1 MTASDDP
8 RVAGVTPAMR
18 DYLTAIDL
26 LGGGALPVTTQQIA
40 GQIGV
45 SCPSVTNM
53 IKRLHERGLVSH
65 EPYHGVRLT
74 ETGQAIAELAI
85 RRRFLLERYL
95 TEKLGYAA
103 EGAQIEAIR
112 LERAVTGA
120 LEAHIEAALDPP
132 LTASSGAPR
141 LTAVVG
147 PVDRSLIADD
157 QHLA

>member
-45 SCPSVTNM
+45 ACPSVTNM
-53 IKRLHERGLVSH
+53 IKRLHERGLVSY
-65 EPYHGVRLT
+65 EPYHGARLT
-74 ETGQAIAELAI
+74 ETGQDIAAATS
-85 RRRFLLERYL
+85 RRRHLLERYL
-95 TEKLGYAA
+95 AERLGYAREDA
-103 EGAQIEAIR
+103 RMEARR
-112 LERAVTGA
+112 LEGAVTGA
-120 LEAHIEAALDPP
+120 LETHIEAALSAP
-132 LTASSGAPR
+132 LVVSSGTPR

-147 PVDRSLIADD
+147 PVDCSLIADD

>member
-1 MTASDDP
+1 MTAADEAFP
-8 RVAGVTPAMR
+8 VGVTQAMR
-18 DYLTAIDL
+18 DYLGAIDR
-26 LGGGALPVTTQQIA
+26 LGDGHMAVTTQRIA
-40 GQIGV
+40 RHLGV

-53 IKRLHERGLVSH
+53 LKRLHARHLVSYA
-65 EPYHGVRLT
+65 PYHGVRLT
-74 ETGQAIAELAI
+74 ETGQTIAELAI

-103 EGAQIEAIR
+103 EGARIEAIR

-132 LTASSGAPR
+132 LTASSGAPH

-157 QHLA
+157 QHLT